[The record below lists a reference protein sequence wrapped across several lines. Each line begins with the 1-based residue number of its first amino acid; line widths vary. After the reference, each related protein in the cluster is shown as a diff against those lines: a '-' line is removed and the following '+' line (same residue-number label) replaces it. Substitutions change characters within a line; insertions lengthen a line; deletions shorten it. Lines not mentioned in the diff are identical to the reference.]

1 MLGYGDLASDEDK
14 IRPIIARVG
23 GKTKLADRIIKLFP
37 ADELIKTY
45 VELFIGGGSIFFKK
59 KEAEKNVINDLDK
72 DISNIYKDIK
82 KVDNIDNF
90 DFTGNEDKFNR
101 LLNTDYKNPKDRLYR
116 NLYLSRLSFM
126 SNRKSYGITKGEKNI
141 GKNILL
147 NYKKYHSKLL
157 KTTIL
162 NKDYKDVIKKYNKQ
176 DTLFYLDPPYS
187 EQKKSWGYKEGEN
200 ITPEELL
207 EQLKTI
213 KGFFLMSYDYSPELK
228 RFFEKDFIVKIIST
242 KYETSTNPIN
252 VKELIIMNYTL

>member
-1 MLGYGDLASDEDK
+1 MLGYGDLARDEDK

-45 VELFIGGGSIFFKK
+45 VELFVGGGSIFFKK

-72 DISNIYKDIK
+72 DIYNVYSDIK

-90 DFTGNEDKFNR
+90 DFTANEDKFNR

-116 NLYLSRLSFM
+116 NLYLSKLSFM
-126 SNRKSYGITKGEKNI
+126 GNRKSYGIHKGVKNM

-147 NYKKYHSKLL
+147 NYKKYQTKLL

-162 NKDYKDVIKKYNKQ
+162 NKDYKEVIKKYNKQ